1 VEIKFKSN
9 PVSAL
14 VNFMELATKAAG
26 MSNALADKRDAT
38 SRKDENEAQSLYA
51 GNMPDRG
58 IKTAGRKAAKDV

>member
-1 VEIKFKSN
+1 
-9 PVSAL
+9 
-14 VNFMELATKAAG
+14 MELATKAAG
-26 MSNALADKRDAT
+26 MSNALADNRDAT